1 MNMLL
6 DIVYRSRDPQII
18 LDGLKVVC
26 QDDFAEDIDQII
38 KYKERIYEETLDLIT
53 EGLFSLDQVCQAVI
67 ILSKFYSNDK
77 NRSLEM
83 ADKLWAGIMD
93 KAPQELNVKSIPI
106 VFATLPHLSSSRD
119 LVYKMVS
126 TGLSEAN
133 CNFLNEYYKFIGQ
146 IR

>member
-26 QDDFAEDIDQII
+26 QDDFAEDVDQII

-53 EGLFSLDQVCQAVI
+53 EGLFSLVQVCQAVI

-93 KAPQELNVKSIPI
+93 KAPRELNVKSIPI

-126 TGLSEAN
+126 T
-133 CNFLNEYYKFIGQ
+133 
-146 IR
+146 